1 MSPKT
6 RLYSVVGNY
15 WPRIAGALVVL
26 IGLAEVVVGG
36 LTADSGLELY
46 VFAWATTT
54 GSLWFLFEKAET
66 TISDSTRHR
75 ISKSLGHADLKS
87 AFEAIPHQFATLF
100 DKVFGEKH
108 FARRCFYL
116 SGLASL
122 LASGIVL
129 AVFLAT
135 GFGGWSTTRVIPW
148 SPDLQ
153 DPGYPLKIHRIWPE
167 GHGVSSSNVVS
178 FLASA
183 VYFNLVPDYLS
194 LLETRW
200 VIRRME
206 KGNGLLKG
214 IAIDLVATTAISMAS
229 VLLILAVTGWPDGPT
244 GPLDVV
250 TGRSEFSPFFYTAFF
265 TSVWLWLYGASV
277 LVSRALVKVN
287 AGVGFLLNLTDVE
300 EHPLRALGFVSILL
314 VSVVFLAFLPVVL
327 V

>member
-1 MSPKT
+1 
-6 RLYSVVGNY
+6 
-15 WPRIAGALVVL
+15 
-26 IGLAEVVVGG
+26 
-36 LTADSGLELY
+36 
-46 VFAWATTT
+46 
-54 GSLWFLFEKAET
+54 
-66 TISDSTRHR
+66 
-75 ISKSLGHADLKS
+75 
-87 AFEAIPHQFATLF
+87 
-100 DKVFGEKH
+100 
-108 FARRCFYL
+108 
-116 SGLASL
+116 
-122 LASGIVL
+122 
-129 AVFLAT
+129 
-135 GFGGWSTTRVIPW
+135 
-148 SPDLQ
+148 
-153 DPGYPLKIHRIWPE
+153 
-167 GHGVSSSNVVS
+167 
-178 FLASA
+178 
-183 VYFNLVPDYLS
+183 
-194 LLETRW
+194 
-200 VIRRME
+200 ME